1 MFKELKLLY
10 NYEKLKMDFSNC
22 TGVNN
27 LRGFKIGKKGSILDN
42 VQLDVTNIS
51 LLARG
56 DGTEVMLQSMEKGK
70 LFYLYPAENPEV
82 MEFCFILSGAVIC
95 EMNGEKIVLGPHDHF
110 TATGLTEPVHFTVVE
125 DVTFIWIITEPVF
138 VHLNKEVS
146 TLMEVAKQVEEKDR
160 YTHMHSDRIANYA
173 VKIAKKINVSKTQLE
188 NVNTASILHDIGK
201 IHISKEILNKPGRL
215 TEEEFE
221 IMKKHPLD
229 GAEMLKATAYE
240 EMYPIVAQHHERMD
254 GSGYPLGLKGDE
266 ILLEA
271 RIIAVC
277 DTFDAMTEDR
287 VYRKALNAQFA
298 FDEIRGL
305 AGKLYDL
312 EIVEAFEEVL
322 KEEGIIK

>member
-1 MFKELKLLY
+1 MK
-10 NYEKLKMDFSNC
+10 
-22 TGVNN
+22 
-27 LRGFKIGKKGSILDN
+27 GFQVGKKGAVLDSVHLEVSN
-42 VQLDVTNIS
+42 VN
-51 LLARG
+51 LLAHG

-70 LFYLYPAENPEV
+70 LFYLYPADNPEV
-82 MEFCFILSGAVIC
+82 MEFCYILSGKVS
-95 EMNGEKIVLGPHDHF
+95 GEVEGELVLFGQNDYF
-110 TATGLTEPVHFTVVE
+110 TAKGLKEPIHFTVLE
-125 DVTFIWIITEPVF
+125 NVTFLWVITEPAF
-138 VHLNKEVS
+138 HQLSNEIS
-146 TLMEVAKQVEEKDR
+146 TFMEIVKKVELKDR
-160 YTHMHSDRIANYA
+160 YTFMHSERVASYA
-173 VKIAKKINVSKTQLE
+173 IKIAKKMNVSNEQLE
-188 NVNTASILHDIGK
+188 NINTTASLHDIGK

-215 TEEEFE
+215 TEEEFV

-254 GSGYPLGLKGDE
+254 GSGYPFGLKGDE

>member
-1 MFKELKLLY
+1 MK
-10 NYEKLKMDFSNC
+10 
-22 TGVNN
+22 
-27 LRGFKIGKKGSILDN
+27 GFKIGKKGSILDN

-56 DGTEVMLQSMEKGK
+56 DGTEVMLQSLEKGK
-70 LFYLYPAENPEV
+70 LFYVYPADNPEV
-82 MEFCFILSGAVIC
+82 MEFCYILSGEVLC
-95 EMNGEKIVLGPHDHF
+95 EMNGEKIELAANDHF
-110 TATGLTEPVHFTVVE
+110 TATGLTETVHFTVVA

-138 VHLNKEVS
+138 AHLNKEVS

-173 VKIAKKINVSKTQLE
+173 VKIAKKINVTKTQLE

-201 IHISKEILNKPGRL
+201 IHITKEILNKPDRL
-215 TEEEFE
+215 TEEEFA
-221 IMKKHPLD
+221 IVKKHPLD
-229 GAEMLKATAYE
+229 GAEMLKGTVYE
-240 EMYPIVAQHHERMD
+240 ELYSIVAQHHERLD
-254 GSGYPLGLKGDE
+254 GSGYPFGLTGDE

-305 AGKLYDL
+305 AGKHFDQNV
-312 EIVEAFEEVL
+312 VEAFGEVL
-322 KEEGIIK
+322 TEEGLIQ

>member
-1 MFKELKLLY
+1 MK
-10 NYEKLKMDFSNC
+10 
-22 TGVNN
+22 
-27 LRGFKIGKKGSILDN
+27 GFKIGKKGSILDN

-56 DGTEVMLQSMEKGK
+56 DGTEVMLQSLEKGK
-70 LFYLYPAENPEV
+70 LFYLYPADNPQV
-82 MEFCFILSGAVIC
+82 MEFCYILSGEVIC
-95 EMNGEKIVLGPHDHF
+95 EMNGEKIELAAHDHF
-110 TATGLTEPVHFTVVE
+110 TATGLTETVHFTVVA
-125 DVTFIWIITEPVF
+125 DVTFLWIITEPVF
-138 VHLNKEVS
+138 AHLNKEVS

-173 VKIAKKINVSKTQLE
+173 VKIAKKINVTKPQLE

-201 IHISKEILNKPGRL
+201 IHITKEILNKTDRL

-221 IMKKHPLD
+221 IVKKHPLD
-229 GAEMLKATAYE
+229 GAEMLKGTVYE
-240 EMYPIVAQHHERMD
+240 ELYSIVAQHHERLD
-254 GSGYPLGLKGDE
+254 GSGYPHGLKGEE

-305 AGKLYDL
+305 AGKHFDQN
-312 EIVEAFEEVL
+312 VVKAFGNVL
-322 KEEGIIK
+322 KEEGMIQ